1 MKGRQI
7 VFVATIAGIS
17 LASPYV
23 VAKAAKKFPNSFV
36 ARFNS
41 GLHAAES

>member
-1 MKGRQI
+1 MRHRQL

-17 LASPYV
+17 LATPYV

-36 ARFNS
+36 ARFNA

>member
-1 MKGRQI
+1 MRRRQVAFI
-7 VFVATIAGIS
+7 ATIAGIS
-17 LASPYV
+17 LATPYV

-36 ARFNS
+36 ARFNT

>member
-1 MKGRQI
+1 MRRRQAVLI
-7 VFVATIAGIS
+7 ATIAGIS
-17 LASPYV
+17 LATPYV

-36 ARFNS
+36 ARFNT